1 MSVFASAASM
11 PTRLPT
17 TPAVGSGIPATGG
30 GAGFSRPKPNRP
42 RFFFSGAADGGGL
55 HSSTGGVAGSGIR
68 SARARG
74 SALAG
79 LPHGSADVALG
90 DGAVQVFCV
99 FCAGAGALHASFAGG
114 GASAGGA
121 QESRTGADD
130 GGVPHGSS
138 DAAGVAGAGGAVQR
152 SAVGAGGAL
161 VPHWSGAAVGAHELP
176 DGSAAGCSGSVGA
189 GPKIPESALRRSS
202 KAGGVSAIGGAI
214 HSGAGAGVSVARP
227 HCGAT
232 SEMGTGPLSLGVILQ
247 S

>member
-30 GAGFSRPKPNRP
+30 GAGFSRPKPNKP
-42 RFFFSGAADGGGL
+42 RFFFSGAA
-55 HSSTGGVAGSGIR
+55 
-68 SARARG
+68 
-74 SALAG
+74 
-79 LPHGSADVALG
+79 
-90 DGAVQVFCV
+90 
-99 FCAGAGALHASFAGG
+99 
-114 GASAGGA
+114 
-121 QESRTGADD
+121 D

-152 SAVGAGGAL
+152 SAVGAGGAF

-176 DGSAAGCSGSVGA
+176 GGSAAAGCSGSVGA

-232 SEMGTGPLSLGVILQ
+232 SEMGTGPLSLGVIVQ

>member
-30 GAGFSRPKPNRP
+30 GACFSRPKPNRP

-55 HSSTGGVAGSGIR
+55 HSSTGGVAGSGMR
-68 SARARG
+68 SAPARG

-79 LPHGSADVALG
+79 LPHGSADVAFG
-90 DGAVQVFCV
+90 DGAVQVCV

-114 GASAGGA
+114 DASAGGA
-121 QESRTGADD
+121 HESRTGADD
-130 GGVPHGSS
+130 GGLPHGSS

-176 DGSAAGCSGSVGA
+176 DSSAGAGCSGSVGA
-189 GPKIPESALRRSS
+189 GPKIPDSALRRSS
-202 KAGGVSAIGGAI
+202 KA
-214 HSGAGAGVSVARP
+214 
-227 HCGAT
+227 
-232 SEMGTGPLSLGVILQ
+232 
-247 S
+247 

>member
-55 HSSTGGVAGSGIR
+55 HSSTGGVAGSGMR
-68 SARARG
+68 SAPARG
-74 SALAG
+74 SAVAG

-90 DGAVQVFCV
+90 DGAVQVFC
-99 FCAGAGALHASFAGG
+99 AGAGALHASFAGE

-121 QESRTGADD
+121 HESRTGADD

-138 DAAGVAGAGGAVQR
+138 AAA
-152 SAVGAGGAL
+152 
-161 VPHWSGAAVGAHELP
+161 
-176 DGSAAGCSGSVGA
+176 
-189 GPKIPESALRRSS
+189 
-202 KAGGVSAIGGAI
+202 
-214 HSGAGAGVSVARP
+214 
-227 HCGAT
+227 
-232 SEMGTGPLSLGVILQ
+232 
-247 S
+247 